1 MTQLDD
7 IAGRFAANAGGEVVP
22 VSRAVSAADI
32 ERLAR
37 AIGSTN
43 ARYWDRE
50 LARRSPWGGILAP
63 PTFLATI
70 RAPAPIDG
78 NLGLP
83 ALNGGNRFT
92 YLRPVRPGDILTGA
106 AAVSD
111 VRIKEG
117 SAGRMLFLV
126 KKTTFVNQHNERV
139 GTVEHTRIIRESR

>member
-7 IAGRFAANAGGEVVP
+7 IAARFSGLVGGEAVP
-22 VSRAVSAADI
+22 VTRVVSDADI

-50 LARRSPWGGILAP
+50 LARRSPWGGIVAP

-70 RAPAPIDG
+70 RAAAPIDG

-83 ALNGGNRFT
+83 VLNGGNRFT
-92 YLRPVRPGDILTGA
+92 YARPVRPGDVVTGA

-111 VRIKEG
+111 VRMKEG

-126 KKTTFVNQHNERV
+126 KRTTFVNQHNERV
-139 GTVEHTRIIRESR
+139 GSVEHTRIVRETR

>member
-7 IAGRFAANAGGEVVP
+7 IAARFSGSTGGEIVP
-22 VSRAVSAADI
+22 VSRVIVRADI

-43 ARYWDRE
+43 PRYLDE
-50 LARRSPWGGILAP
+50 DLARRSPWGGIVAP

-70 RAPAPIDG
+70 RAPSPIDG

-92 YLRPVRPGDILTGA
+92 YLRPVRPGDVVTGA

-111 VRIKEG
+111 VRIKDG

-126 KKTTFVNQHNERV
+126 KKTTFVNQHNQRV
-139 GTVEHTRIIRESR
+139 GTFEHTRIIREAR

>member
-126 KKTTFVNQHNERV
+126 KRTTFVNQHNERV